1 MDTSMARYIFLCYIY
16 LYIYIYIYLCIQ
28 YRHTQ
33 PHIYIYRYIIMYI
46 YIYTCRLYIC
56 MSVCPFP
63 HLHIE
68 ISHVHL
74 TWLRKITTS
83 AGETHSQWPC
93 SIAFLLHQ
101 GVSNFFWVTHAHI
114 SVPDIWL
121 RHSNMAQGNM
131 GMVGCLNFG
140 PWGQLMQRKGNS
152 HCCSQS
158 VGMRPIIQM
167 KRAGVSKRL
176 FSIFGAA
183 TELSTGMLH

>member
-1 MDTSMARYIFLCYIY
+1 MQTVHMHVCLPISTSPHRDFPCSPHMAPENHNLG
-16 LYIYIYIYLCIQ
+16 
-28 YRHTQ
+28 
-33 PHIYIYRYIIMYI
+33 
-46 YIYTCRLYIC
+46 
-56 MSVCPFP
+56 
-63 HLHIE
+63 
-68 ISHVHL
+68 
-74 TWLRKITTS
+74 W
-83 AGETHSQWPC
+83 GNSQWPC

-121 RHSNMAQGNM
+121 RHSNMAQGNV